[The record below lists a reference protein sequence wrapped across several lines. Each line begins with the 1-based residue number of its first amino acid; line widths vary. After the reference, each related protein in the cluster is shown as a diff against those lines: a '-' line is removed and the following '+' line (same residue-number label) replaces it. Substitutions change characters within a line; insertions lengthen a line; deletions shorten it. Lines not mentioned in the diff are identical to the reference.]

1 VSAAHMVEHSLIAG
15 LVAPLLVL
23 GLGSLSRRLWHPAP
37 WSGAELAPPRV
48 LVGHPLW
55 AWSAFV
61 VAQWVFH
68 LSPLLE
74 ASHGA
79 PVLHAAEHLVFL
91 AVGVWF
97 WLPVLGAGGGA
108 HERRLGEPE
117 RALYLFLAAPA
128 VDLVGVALMVRGDG
142 AAGVAMLAG
151 TLPIVAAAAIVT
163 WQWLAREHRQA
174 TAMERAHGAL

>member
-1 VSAAHMVEHSLIAG
+1 MSAAHMVEHSLITG
-15 LVAPLLVL
+15 LLAPLLVL
-23 GLGSLSRRLWHPAP
+23 AWGRVRGRAP
-37 WSGAELAPPRV
+37 
-48 LVGHPLW
+48 VGRPLW
-55 AWSAFV
+55 AWTAFV
-61 VAQWVFH
+61 IVQWVFH
-68 LSPLLE
+68 LTPLLE
-74 ASHGA
+74 ASRGN
-79 PVLHAAEHLVFL
+79 PVLHSAEHLAFL

-97 WLPVLGAGGGA
+97 WLPVLGAP
-108 HERRLGEPE
+108 ERRLGDPQ

-163 WQWLAREHRQA
+163 WHWLAGEQRHA

>member
-1 VSAAHMVEHSLIAG
+1 MSAAHMVEHSLIAG
-15 LVAPLLVL
+15 LAAPLAVL
-23 GLGSLSRRLWHPAP
+23 AWGSLRQPSHRAGWFER
-37 WSGAELAPPRV
+37 
-48 LVGHPLW
+48 PLW

-61 VAQWVFH
+61 IAQWVFH

-74 ASHGA
+74 ASRGDPA
-79 PVLHAAEHLVFL
+79 LHTAEHLAFL

-97 WLPVLGAGGGA
+97 WLPVLGVA
-108 HERRLGEPE
+108 RLEGPE

-151 TLPIVAAAAIVT
+151 TLPIVAVAAIVT
-163 WQWLAREHRQA
+163 WRWLAGEQRQA
-174 TAMERAHGAL
+174 SAMERARGAL